1 LNDECKDYLNR
12 IQHASELMAQLI
24 DDMLRLSRITRTEMA
39 FQKVDLSEL
48 ARVICANLKNQAPQR
63 KIVFKIAPGLTA
75 VGDGKLLSL
84 ALENLFENAVKFT
97 GNVPAAIIEFGVTQK
112 GGQQVYFISDNGVGF
127 DMTYVNKLFKPFQRL
142 HTIAEFPGTG
152 IGLASVQRIIE
163 RHGGRVWA
171 EAKVGQGAVFY
182 FTLGGNSG
190 TII

>member
-1 LNDECKDYLNR
+1 
-12 IQHASELMAQLI
+12 
-24 DDMLRLSRITRTEMA
+24 
-39 FQKVDLSEL
+39 DLSEL
-48 ARVICANLKNQAPQR
+48 ARVICANLKNQATQR